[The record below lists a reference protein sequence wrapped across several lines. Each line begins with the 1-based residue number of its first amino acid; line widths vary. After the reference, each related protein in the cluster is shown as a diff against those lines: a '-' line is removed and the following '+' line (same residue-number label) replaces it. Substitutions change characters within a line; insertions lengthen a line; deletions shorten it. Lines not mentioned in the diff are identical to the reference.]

1 MVARA
6 TETHMKVTYE
16 TTCSAV
22 CPVDENVIDMYG
34 VTIVTDGF
42 FLTVEEINEQIREL
56 TQSPVFQES
65 LTQMLHDTLA
75 VDDDGIIEVTLKGFH
90 SGVTVTATA

>member
-1 MVARA
+1 
-6 TETHMKVTYE
+6 
-16 TTCSAV
+16 
-22 CPVDENVIDMYG
+22 MYG